1 MGSEVRKREKYKGV
15 EKFVAKMK
23 EIQREAKVVL
33 GKV

>member
-23 EIQREAKVVL
+23 KFRERLKQC
-33 GKV
+33 